1 MPNKVHNFY
10 FKNGN
15 YMSQAYPKP
24 QKKIN
29 FTLKAQQR
37 SPIGAKPVN
46 IPFANVPLLQNPVQ
60 RTVSRRQLYT
70 PQKPRSSRKQ
80 QRRNTRKIRR

>member
-1 MPNKVHNFY
+1 
-10 FKNGN
+10 
-15 YMSQAYPKP
+15 MSQAYRKP

-29 FTLKAQQR
+29 FTLKAQQPR
-37 SPIGAKPVN
+37 SPIHATPVN

-70 PQKPRSSRKQ
+70 PQKPRSFRKQ
-80 QRRNTRKIRR
+80 KRRNTRKIRR